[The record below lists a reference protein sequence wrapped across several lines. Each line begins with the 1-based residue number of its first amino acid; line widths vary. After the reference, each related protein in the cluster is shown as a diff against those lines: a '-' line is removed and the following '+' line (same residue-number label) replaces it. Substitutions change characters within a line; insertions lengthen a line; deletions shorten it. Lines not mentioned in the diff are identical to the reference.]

1 MPSKLLSD
9 SVVAFAATDWTLK
22 GFHNHDHLQ
31 LRNVAMVT
39 QGKRKRTMQDDDTSD
54 SGDDTPEV
62 ITLAQG
68 KADARKQ
75 EAEVQIAKAEAR
87 QKIKDANRQKD
98 AKLKQRAEATRGSQE
113 GAVGEELSAAE
124 RMERAMLEAADEE
137 GGDSD
142 EDEDGSEGSDEEAD
156 GSSSSTDE
164 RMDEDGDSDETSEF
178 GGFDEE
184 DSELP
189 GSARP
194 QRTSSIGA
202 DYLPDEIF
210 ESALASLAKKSQTKG
225 EQPSSSKR
233 KTVTSKKVRQ
243 KNRHRESAKDIIIG
257 SKIIRMLPSSKSM
270 NTKTVAASRTIPSK
284 NAKHFLQKT
293 LALAKNA
300 SARVRRNGWER
311 RPANV
316 GSMQTRSSLPA
327 ARFVRT

>member
-1 MPSKLLSD
+1 M
-9 SVVAFAATDWTLK
+9 
-22 GFHNHDHLQ
+22 H
-31 LRNVAMVT
+31 
-39 QGKRKRTMQDDDTSD
+39 DDDSSD

-98 AKLKQRAEATRGSQE
+98 AKLKQRAEATRGSKE
-113 GAVGEELSAAE
+113 GAVGEELEAAE

-142 EDEDGSEGSDEEAD
+142 EDEDGSEGSDEGAH

-194 QRTSSIGA
+194 QRTSSIGHGA

-225 EQPSSSKR
+225 EQPSPSKR
-233 KTVTSKKVRQ
+233 KTETSKKVRQ

-257 SKIIRMLPSSKSM
+257 YGLELLLRSFNLL
-270 NTKTVAASRTIPSK
+270 TALQVK
-284 NAKHFLQKT
+284 NNS
-293 LALAKNA
+293 NA
-300 SARVRRNGWER
+300 SFFKINEYKNRCGI
-311 RPANV
+311 ANY
-316 GSMQTRSSLPA
+316 SI
-327 ARFVRT
+327 